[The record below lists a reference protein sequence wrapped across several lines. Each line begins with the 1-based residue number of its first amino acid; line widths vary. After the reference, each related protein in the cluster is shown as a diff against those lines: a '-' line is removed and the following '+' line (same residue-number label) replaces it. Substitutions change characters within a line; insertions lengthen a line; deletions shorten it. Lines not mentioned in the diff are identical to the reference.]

1 MNSFISKGD
10 SEPIF
15 IDEYSIKIQEIHD
28 LMERYE
34 SWDWNFGSSP
44 EFNVQINERFPWG
57 GVDLYLLV
65 NDGIIAEANINTD
78 ALDINLPRKIKDK
91 I

>member
-1 MNSFISKGD
+1 
-10 SEPIF
+10 
-15 IDEYSIKIQEIHD
+15 
-28 LMERYE
+28 
-34 SWDWNFGSSP
+34 
-44 EFNVQINERFPWG
+44 
-57 GVDLYLLV
+57 VDLYLLV